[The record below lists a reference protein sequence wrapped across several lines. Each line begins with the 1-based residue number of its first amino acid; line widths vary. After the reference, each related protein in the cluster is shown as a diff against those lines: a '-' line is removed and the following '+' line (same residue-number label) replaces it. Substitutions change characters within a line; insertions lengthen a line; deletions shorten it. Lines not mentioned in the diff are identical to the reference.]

1 MKSLMRAVRLL
12 EQIEQRNNESVQV
25 NSFETLN
32 SNFLIVFVIKKER
45 EAREQIVFLYQLL
58 FCFILVAGLKI
69 YTEC

>member
-1 MKSLMRAVRLL
+1 MRAVRLL

-25 NSFETLN
+25 STFKTLN
-32 SNFLIVFVIKKER
+32 SNFLIVFVMKKKER

>member
-1 MKSLMRAVRLL
+1 MRAVRLL

-58 FCFILVAGLKI
+58 FCFIHVAGLKI

>member
-1 MKSLMRAVRLL
+1 MRAVRLL

-32 SNFLIVFVIKKER
+32 SNFFIVFVIKKER

-58 FCFILVAGLKI
+58 FCYLLVAGLKI